1 MGKPKHLERTM
12 LHCSQKQNCEV
23 CNVVLLTYFDK
34 MKKEKNTLTPNRKV
48 INIVHKERL
57 GNEFAS
63 YTIAKGTPIISHK

>member
-1 MGKPKHLERTM
+1 M